1 MTFDEW
7 WRDWKFAGAALPLPK
22 DLARQAWDGAMAE
35 RDKCSFMGPMRD
47 CPTHGEGKDAAR
59 YRWLRN
65 TKRVGVAKV
74 MFWKPGYGH
83 FQDVPQEDFMDK
95 AFDIA
100 MAANP

>member
-1 MTFDEW
+1 MLF
-7 WRDWKFAGAALPLPK
+7 R
-22 DLARQAWDGAMAE
+22 
-35 RDKCSFMGPMRD
+35 S
-47 CPTHGEGKDAAR
+47 R

-83 FQDVPQEDFMDK
+83 YQDVPQEDFMDK